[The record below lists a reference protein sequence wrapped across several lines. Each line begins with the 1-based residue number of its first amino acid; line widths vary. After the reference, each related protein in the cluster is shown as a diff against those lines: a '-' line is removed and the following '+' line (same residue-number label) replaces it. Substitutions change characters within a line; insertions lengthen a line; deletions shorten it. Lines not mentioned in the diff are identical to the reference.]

1 MHFLKRN
8 KNSRRYS
15 LKKKIYWPR
24 KTFTE
29 TGKIKCFKK
38 HKFIMFFNDKLQ
50 DAVQNKNL
58 REKLSRQCPVWG
70 NIYIKRDSRGS
81 RTTYAE
87 TRNYLYLKFY

>member
-1 MHFLKRN
+1 
-8 KNSRRYS
+8 
-15 LKKKIYWPR
+15 
-24 KTFTE
+24 
-29 TGKIKCFKK
+29 
-38 HKFIMFFNDKLQ
+38 MFFNDKLQ

-81 RTTYAE
+81 RTTCAE